1 MEIVISTKK
10 HCLGEL
16 MRLGHQSELLLRLM
30 KSKAM
35 MWGDR
40 IEEIQ
45 QAMKR
50 LRQYATISKILSAL
64 LLKNYEDI
72 VSLLESLG

>member
-1 MEIVISTKK
+1 M
-10 HCLGEL
+10 C
-16 MRLGHQSELLLRLM
+16 
-30 KSKAM
+30 
-35 MWGDR
+35 GDR

-50 LRQYATISKILSAL
+50 LRQYATITKILSAL
-64 LLKNYEDI
+64 LLRNYEDI